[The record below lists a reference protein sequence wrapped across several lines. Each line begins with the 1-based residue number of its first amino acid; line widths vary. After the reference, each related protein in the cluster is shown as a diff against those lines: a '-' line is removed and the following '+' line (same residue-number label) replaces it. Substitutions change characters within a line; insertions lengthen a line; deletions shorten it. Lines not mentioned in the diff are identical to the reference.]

1 MKGTG
6 RTERLPSRSQ
16 PHLQALSVLVASPV
30 LQAVVETLKMLLVA
44 LSVVTDAGG
53 PEPQRALLDLLL
65 PLLIEA
71 AAPESVPASLALTDV
86 ALKLISHLASGLAAG
101 SAAGFRSA
109 VAALQPSA
117 KQRLQ
122 VLREF
127 CVLLIQAAEK
137 FE

>member
-1 MKGTG
+1 M
-6 RTERLPSRSQ
+6 
-16 PHLQALSVLVASPV
+16 A
-30 LQAVVETLKMLLVA
+30 QAVAETLKMLLVA

-71 AAPESVPASLALTDV
+71 AAPESVPASPALTDV

-101 SAAGFRSA
+101 SAAGFRGA

-122 VLREF
+122 VRRNSS
-127 CVLLIQAAEK
+127 CSP
-137 FE
+137 